1 MKPLAAEIATLI
13 LDRKEDERLTWNKE
27 GTVRFLISAILPDH
41 SAVKQTLLGRRKRFR
56 AEIGKLLSEAVDQ
69 VNSAENTS
77 QGELQKYLSNESDLH
92 SVMIALEKADLSFQL
107 MMQVRNKIVQAYQE
121 IMKSQV

>member
-1 MKPLAAEIATLI
+1 MSDYRVYNDLPRMLPSPAAPTQQAG
-13 LDRKEDERLTWNKE
+13 
-27 GTVRFLISAILPDH
+27 GTSF
-41 SAVKQTLLGRRKRFR
+41 
-56 AEIGKLLSEAVDQ
+56 GKLLNEAIQQ
-69 VNSAENTS
+69 VNDVENTS
-77 QGELQKYLSNESDLH
+77 QGELKKYLSNESDLH